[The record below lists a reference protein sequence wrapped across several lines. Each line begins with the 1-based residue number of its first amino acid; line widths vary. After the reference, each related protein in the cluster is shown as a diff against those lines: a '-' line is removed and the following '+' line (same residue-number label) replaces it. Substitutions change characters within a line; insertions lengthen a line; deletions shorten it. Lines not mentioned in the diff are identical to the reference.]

1 MWATRK
7 NGSIDSFNLFY
18 VNRKWKGLATLH
30 TQLYRR
36 LHGRQ
41 TRIFRFSSAQRG
53 GKLAIAALPPFSS
66 AVNLTFQF
74 SSARRKGKL
83 EIAALPPFSSAVNS
97 TFQSS
102 SARRDGK
109 LEIGALPPLPS
120 AVNLTFQ
127 FSSAQRGGKLA
138 IAALPPLPSAVKSI
152 FQFSSALR
160 GGKLETALMLRVHV
174 SEIFQSDFLILFS
187 LLLLLVG
194 PWAGA

>member
-41 TRIFRFSSAQRG
+41 TRIFRFSSTMRG
-53 GKLAIAALPPFSS
+53 
-66 AVNLTFQF
+66 
-74 SSARRKGKL
+74 GKL
-83 EIAALPPFSSAVNS
+83 EIAALPPFSSAVKL
-97 TFQSS
+97 TFQFS
-102 SARRDGK
+102 SARRGGK
-109 LEIGALPPLPS
+109 LEIAALPPLPS
-120 AVNLTFQ
+120 AVNLTFHS
-127 FSSAQRGGKLA
+127 SSAQRGGKLA

-152 FQFSSALR
+152 FQFSSAPR

-174 SEIFQSDFLILFS
+174 SEIFQSDFLIHFS
-187 LLLLLVG
+187 LLLLVG
-194 PWAGA
+194 GSWVGA

>member
-41 TRIFRFSSAQRG
+41 TRIFRFSSTMRG
-53 GKLAIAALPPFSS
+53 
-66 AVNLTFQF
+66 
-74 SSARRKGKL
+74 GKL

-102 SARRDGK
+102 SARRGGK
-109 LEIGALPPLPS
+109 LEIAALPPLPS

-152 FQFSSALR
+152 FQFSSALT
-160 GGKLETALMLRVHV
+160 GGKLEAALMLRVHV

-187 LLLLLVG
+187 PLLLLCGSWVG
-194 PWAGA
+194 A

>member
-7 NGSIDSFNLFY
+7 NGTIDSFNLFY

-41 TRIFRFSSAQRG
+41 TRIFRFSSTMRG
-53 GKLAIAALPPFSS
+53 
-66 AVNLTFQF
+66 
-74 SSARRKGKL
+74 GKL
-83 EIAALPPFSSAVNS
+83 EIA
-97 TFQSS
+97 
-102 SARRDGK
+102 
-109 LEIGALPPLPS
+109 ALPPLPS

-152 FQFSSALR
+152 FQFSSAPR

-174 SEIFQSDFLILFS
+174 SEIIQSHFLILFS
-187 LLLLLVG
+187 LLLLVVG

>member
-7 NGSIDSFNLFY
+7 NGTIDSFNLFY

-41 TRIFRFSSAQRG
+41 TRIFRFSSTMRG
-53 GKLAIAALPPFSS
+53 
-66 AVNLTFQF
+66 
-74 SSARRKGKL
+74 GKL
-83 EIAALPPFSSAVNS
+83 EIAALPPFS
-97 TFQSS
+97 
-102 SARRDGK
+102 
-109 LEIGALPPLPS
+109 S

-138 IAALPPLPSAVKSI
+138 IAALPPLPSAVKPI
-152 FQFSSALR
+152 FRFSSALR
-160 GGKLETALMLRVHV
+160 GGKLETALMQRVHV

-187 LLLLLVG
+187 LLLLVG
-194 PWAGA
+194 GSWVGA

>member
-7 NGSIDSFNLFY
+7 NGTIDSFNLFY

-30 TQLYRR
+30 TQLHRR

-41 TRIFRFSSAQRG
+41 TRIFRFSSTMRG
-53 GKLAIAALPPFSS
+53 
-66 AVNLTFQF
+66 
-74 SSARRKGKL
+74 GKL
-83 EIAALPPFSSAVNS
+83 EIA
-97 TFQSS
+97 
-102 SARRDGK
+102 
-109 LEIGALPPLPS
+109 ALPPLPS

-138 IAALPPLPSAVKSI
+138 IAALPPLPSAVKFI
-152 FQFSSALR
+152 FQFSSAPR

-187 LLLLLVG
+187 LFLLVG
-194 PWAGA
+194 GSWVGA

>member
-41 TRIFRFSSAQRG
+41 TRIFRFSSTMRG
-53 GKLAIAALPPFSS
+53 
-66 AVNLTFQF
+66 
-74 SSARRKGKL
+74 GKL
-83 EIAALPPFSSAVNS
+83 EIA
-97 TFQSS
+97 
-102 SARRDGK
+102 
-109 LEIGALPPLPS
+109 ALPPLPS

-152 FQFSSALR
+152 FQFSSAPR

-187 LLLLLVG
+187 LLLLVG
-194 PWAGA
+194 GSWVGA

>member
-7 NGSIDSFNLFY
+7 NGTIDSFNLFY

-41 TRIFRFSSAQRG
+41 TRIFRFSSTVRG
-53 GKLAIAALPPFSS
+53 
-66 AVNLTFQF
+66 
-74 SSARRKGKL
+74 GKL
-83 EIAALPPFSSAVNS
+83 EIA
-97 TFQSS
+97 
-102 SARRDGK
+102 
-109 LEIGALPPLPS
+109 ALPPLPS

-152 FQFSSALR
+152 FQFSSAPR
-160 GGKLETALMLRVHV
+160 GGKLETALMLRVNV
-174 SEIFQSDFLILFS
+174 SEIFQSDFLSFFPFFC
-187 LLLLLVG
+187 LLAVHGSGLSSTK
-194 PWAGA
+194 

>member
-7 NGSIDSFNLFY
+7 NGTIDSFNLFY

-30 TQLYRR
+30 TQLYCR

-41 TRIFRFSSAQRG
+41 TRIFRFSSAQRER
-53 GKLAIAALPPFSS
+53 KLAIAVLPPFSS
-66 AVNLTFQF
+66 AVKLTFQF
-74 SSARRKGKL
+74 SSARRGGKL
-83 EIAALPPFSSAVNS
+83 EIA
-97 TFQSS
+97 
-102 SARRDGK
+102 
-109 LEIGALPPLPS
+109 ALPPLPS

-187 LLLLLVG
+187 LLLLVG
-194 PWAGA
+194 GSWVGA

>member
-7 NGSIDSFNLFY
+7 NGTIDSFNLFY

-41 TRIFRFSSAQRG
+41 TRIFRFSSTMRG
-53 GKLAIAALPPFSS
+53 
-66 AVNLTFQF
+66 
-74 SSARRKGKL
+74 GKL
-83 EIAALPPFSSAVNS
+83 EIA
-97 TFQSS
+97 
-102 SARRDGK
+102 
-109 LEIGALPPLPS
+109 ALPPLPS

-152 FQFSSALR
+152 FQFSSAPR

-187 LLLLLVG
+187 LLLLVG
-194 PWAGA
+194 GSWVGA